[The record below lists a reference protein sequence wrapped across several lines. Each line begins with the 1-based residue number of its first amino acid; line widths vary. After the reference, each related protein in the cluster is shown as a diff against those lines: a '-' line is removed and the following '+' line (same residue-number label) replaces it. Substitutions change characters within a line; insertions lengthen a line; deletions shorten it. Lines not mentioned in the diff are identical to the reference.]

1 MHRRR
6 LVFFVSPQTALPS
19 IPFTS
24 KFVSPLTRHVAHNE
38 TERFNRPP
46 RAWRCKTSTMCTPAG
61 QTTGSSANKSSR
73 PGSVS
78 KAEPDDNRT
87 GKSPKASKL
96 SILLFLF
103 GTLTSIP
110 VAILMVLGH
119 LLPNRERRNMWLLK
133 IWLQTT
139 LALSGVRVRAKG
151 VDKYQQ
157 VEKSNPT
164 DRPIMIVS
172 NRQSALD
179 VAAIATALPG
189 APRFLVPERALRV
202 PLLGWILS
210 MAGCVSV
217 STKDRRKAAD
227 TLSKEIGRSGSPL
240 LVFAEGRPGPNG
252 SVGKFLSQPFKAAI
266 AHHAAI
272 VPMSV
277 DGGWHMCADNVIPTR
292 WGTLSVE
299 VHDRIDGSNGD
310 EPSSDKE
317 IANRAFNVISNAV
330 SAH

>member
-1 MHRRR
+1 
-6 LVFFVSPQTALPS
+6 
-19 IPFTS
+19 
-24 KFVSPLTRHVAHNE
+24 
-38 TERFNRPP
+38 
-46 RAWRCKTSTMCTPAG
+46 
-61 QTTGSSANKSSR
+61 
-73 PGSVS
+73 
-78 KAEPDDNRT
+78 
-87 GKSPKASKL
+87 
-96 SILLFLF
+96 
-103 GTLTSIP
+103 
-110 VAILMVLGH
+110 
-119 LLPNRERRNMWLLK
+119 MWLLK

-151 VDKYQQ
+151 VEKYEQ
-157 VEKSNPT
+157 VQKSNPA

-217 STKDRRKAAD
+217 STKDRRKAAE
-227 TLSKEIGRSGSPL
+227 TLSKEIGRPGSPL

-266 AHHAAI
+266 AHQATI

-277 DGGWHMCADNVIPTR
+277 EGGWHMCADNVIPTR
-292 WGTLSVE
+292 RGTLSVQ
-299 VHDRIDGSNGD
+299 VHDRIDESEGD
-310 EPSSDKE
+310 RPSSDKE
-317 IANRAFNVISNAV
+317 IANRAFNVISNAI